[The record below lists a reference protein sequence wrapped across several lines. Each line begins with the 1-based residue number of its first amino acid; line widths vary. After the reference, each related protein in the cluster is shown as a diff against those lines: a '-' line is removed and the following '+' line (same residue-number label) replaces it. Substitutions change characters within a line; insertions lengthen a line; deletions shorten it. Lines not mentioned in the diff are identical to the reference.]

1 MIIEAGRTELSRYD
15 NRAPIHIA
23 VAPDYDT
30 PATTLC
36 GGKVVSPIRKGPAI
50 DISCGSCLS
59 RIDTLPVLLSDPE
72 SDLSDYREAAVS

>member
-15 NRAPIHIA
+15 SRAPIHIA
-23 VAPDYDT
+23 VAPDYDS

-59 RIDTLPVLLSDPE
+59 RISDLPDLLSDPE
-72 SDLSDYREAAVS
+72 SDLSEYRAAVAS